1 MKLTEHQKKQI
12 PLNDKL
18 LTLWIIFLQNTNNF
32 TFYGIFRNLTKY
44 DVYFNLEDSKLMKLK
59 HLPYLDKL
67 NYFYF
72 IINYIKFVL

>member
-18 LTLWIIFLQNTNNF
+18 FTLWIIFLQNTNNF